1 MTGILIIVN
10 IYFTIKIK
18 DYKKELYTFQ
28 REIQTKNSLIQ
39 RYEKGIALLYHIN
52 FKSSEINYLLSNKP
66 LIKHLETGE
75 KIICY
80 MQEGVCRACIFRML
94 QDLSILEEKGMIDT
108 GKVLVTTNIGNK
120 NQPFKIPEFDYPTVH
135 VDTFFFPE
143 ELSKEPIIFVADNQL
158 NVDMLYLPEVFPK
171 LRQQYFRELLPNYF
185 KNK

>member
-1 MTGILIIVN
+1 MLAN
-10 IYFTIKIK
+10 IYFTIKIR
-18 DYKKELYTFQ
+18 DYKKEIFTLQKETQ
-28 REIQTKNSLIQ
+28 SKDRLIQ
-39 RYEKGIALLYHIN
+39 RYEQGIASLYRIN
-52 FKSSEINYLLSNKP
+52 FKSSEINDLLSNKSV
-66 LIKHLETGE
+66 IKHLETGE

-80 MQEGVCRACIFRML
+80 MQEGVCRTCIFKML

-120 NQPFKIPEFDYPTVH
+120 NQPFKIPEFDYPTVY

-143 ELSKEPIIFVADNQL
+143 ELSKESIIFVADDQM